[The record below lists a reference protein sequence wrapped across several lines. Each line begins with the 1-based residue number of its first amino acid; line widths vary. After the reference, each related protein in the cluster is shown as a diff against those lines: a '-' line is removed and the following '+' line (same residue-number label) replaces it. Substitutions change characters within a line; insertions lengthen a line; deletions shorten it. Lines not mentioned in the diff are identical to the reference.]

1 MNILITGVTGFI
13 GKFLASQLLREGHD
27 VYGLD
32 NFYNSS
38 IEDLIPGVNFH
49 KCDISN
55 ESWIDYFSNC
65 NIDCII
71 HLAAQSSGE
80 VSFLDPIYDVNTNVV
95 GTINVAEYAR
105 INKVDRVIFAS
116 SMSVYGE
123 TQGLVSEEMQTTPIS
138 FYAAGKKSSEDY
150 LRIFAKQYD
159 INIACLRFFNVY
171 GEGQNLK
178 NLNQGMVSIF
188 LAQLIE
194 NEEIIVKGGMNR
206 FRDFIYISDLSDIL
220 KSFIMTE
227 LTKPFDIINVGTGS
241 KTTVKD
247 LILQLQDIFG
257 TNKPVIEQ
265 GGTVGD
271 QKGIYCDNSKLLEIF
286 PINFI
291 TVKEGLKIW
300 EKILNE

>member
-1 MNILITGVTGFI
+1 
-13 GKFLASQLLREGHD
+13 
-27 VYGLD
+27 
-32 NFYNSS
+32 
-38 IEDLIPGVNFH
+38 
-49 KCDISN
+49 
-55 ESWIDYFSNC
+55 
-65 NIDCII
+65 
-71 HLAAQSSGE
+71 
-80 VSFLDPIYDVNTNVV
+80 
-95 GTINVAEYAR
+95 
-105 INKVDRVIFAS
+105 
-116 SMSVYGE
+116 
-123 TQGLVSEEMQTTPIS
+123 
-138 FYAAGKKSSEDY
+138 
-150 LRIFAKQYD
+150 
-159 INIACLRFFNVY
+159 
-171 GEGQNLK
+171 
-178 NLNQGMVSIF
+178 MVSIF

-300 EKILNE
+300 EKILNERT